1 MLLLLHVLSV
11 PPLFQHLRLFG
22 EVAVALVL
30 TGSSGTNAV
39 RGGCRPPWKRRARC
53 CCATRTRLCSRLPS
67 KRSLRFVKRSCSTQ
81 TTPSSARFSR
91 SGASFTQKLSS
102 AKGAVRFL
110 KALGFEEEGGSD
122 ATSSL
127 VLPAAA
133 ASAERL
139 AAGKAAL
146 KAVLKQHTEMWTR
159 KADEER
165 RKENEASVQKL
176 ADLRAVSKRNSAKR
190 DAEDEQLR
198 RQLVAGISA
207 DKAEDQKWRTEYDAM
222 GLPGN
227 KPVS

>member
-1 MLLLLHVLSV
+1 MPPTLEEACALLLRNED
-11 PPLFQHLRLFG
+11 PLVFQAAIETLFKICQKI
-22 EVAVALVL
+22 VQHPDDA
-30 TGSSGTNAV
+30 
-39 RGGCRPPWKRRARC
+39 KF
-53 CCATRTRLCSRLPS
+53 
-67 KRSLRFVKRSCSTQ
+67 RSI
-81 TTPSSARFSR
+81 SR